1 MFRIFYANSDA
12 TLYEGAT
19 TSSVLSQTNTGLDEI
34 LQVGKQLGTDGE
46 TLLKSRSVIKFDIN
60 DILDVISK
68 YSVDLNACKF
78 VLQLYTTHA
87 KNLPA
92 EYSIDAKIVAQPW
105 IKGTGYQSSNPVITN
120 GVQWAK
126 PMASWSLD
134 VIILSMFFGLSC

>member
-1 MFRIFYANSDA
+1 M
-12 TLYEGAT
+12 
-19 TSSVLSQTNTGLDEI
+19 
-34 LQVGKQLGTDGE
+34 GTDGE

-105 IKGTGYQSSNPVITN
+105 INGTGYQSSNPVINN

-134 VIILSMFFGLSC
+134 LQSGSSWISS